1 MLLILGALTVGGWIA
16 WDLFGPSDRDP
27 DKPLPS
33 IPEPAERLAVARP
46 MPATSPAAVSRTPGA
61 PAGPRVLVIGD
72 SITAG
77 GYYKRI
83 KLPGVD
89 VRGQGW
95 GGQQAVYVARAAA
108 DLLKS
113 FKPTD
118 VVILVGVNN
127 EASEVV
133 SAVKRGGMDVATLIA
148 HVKRDL
154 THAWRIL
161 HEAGARVWA
170 CTMTPWYGYA
180 KYFGDG
186 KATDAPMRAVHE
198 AVNAW
203 IVAMRGQPGGPDE
216 VIDTSAMGDAQGRL
230 LAAYTRDHLHPATA
244 DGQRALAGI
253 VERRLRG
260 DGAAA
265 VVGVEPAVPAGR
277 TVLFLGDSLTA
288 SDYWRKVALPEGAV
302 TGKGWPGNRIAQIM
316 AKAADLIAATRPTD
330 VVLLAGVNDLAGGRK
345 AEAINADLDAAWTAI
360 IAAGAHPWAV
370 LPTPWFGYTGGRA
383 GEARPMFFAD
393 PATAAKL
400 RAATEAVRA
409 FIRGR
414 AGQEGGPVAAIDT
427 ASLGDAQGRLLANY
441 SHDSL
446 HMNGKGYAALAS
458 LVEAALR
465 GGTNMQ
471 TTAGGVFTAAMFD
484 GVLVGAELARA
495 EFGYHDSEGEGVAVG
510 YDATRAVVGDDGD
523 INWPPGWRPAPQNV
537 VDAVNEASA
546 KFGVPRDIILSI
558 IWKESRFNPK
568 LVGYKNATTDTSS
581 KAYSPTFQ
589 ASYARNKDLR
599 IPGGGGMTWGQMF
612 TPAQWT
618 VYGVMQTM
626 PFNLVG
632 KPDGVKAGAPLS
644 QMFDV
649 RKNILCGTALLAT
662 LHAKYGNWPT
672 AILRFNGAKSYQR
685 EVLANVDA
693 LKQAQAA

>member
-1 MLLILGALTVGGWIA
+1 MLLILGALAVGGWIA

-27 DKPLPS
+27 NKVLPG
-33 IPEPAERLAVARP
+33 IPEPGERLSVARP
-46 MPATSPAAVSRTPGA
+46 VAAAATTAPTGGA
-61 PAGPRVLVIGD
+61 SNRVIFWAGD
-72 SITAG
+72 SLTTA
-77 GYYKRI
+77 KPWRLA
-83 KLPGVD
+83 KLPGVKLT
-89 VRGQGW
+89 GEGW
-95 GGQQAVYVARAAA
+95 SGAQIATIIKHALPLIAKAHATDAVLRA
-108 DLLKS
+108 
-113 FKPTD
+113 
-118 VVILVGVNN
+118 GVNN
-127 EASEVV
+127 VIADQTAERIEAEL
-133 SAVKRGGMDVATLIA
+133 AA
-148 HVKRDL
+148 
-154 THAWRIL
+154 AWQAL
-161 HEAGARVWA
+161 WTAGVRPWA
-170 CTMTPWYGYA
+170 GLLTPWAGHKKSTA
-180 KYFGDG
+180 
-186 KATDAPMRAVHE
+186 ARQAVTRE
-198 AVNAW
+198 VNMW
-203 IVAMRGQPGGPDE
+203 IVAQVGKPGGP
-216 VIDTSAMGDAQGRL
+216 VAAIDARDLGDDTGKLWPDLSGDGLHMKQTGYVA
-230 LAAYTRDHLHPATA
+230 LAALDA
-244 DGQRALAGI
+244 RALGGGTQAN
-253 VERRLRG
+253 V
-260 DGAAA
+260 GAVA
-265 VVGVEPAVPAGR
+265 VVPTGR
-277 TVLFLGDSLTA
+277 RVLFLGDSLTA

-360 IAAGAHPWAV
+360 IAAGARPWAV

-427 ASLGDAQGRLLANY
+427 ASLGDAQGRLLAKY
-441 SHDSL
+441 SYDSL

-471 TTAGGVFTAAMFD
+471 TTAGGMFTAAMFD

-558 IWKESRFNPK
+558 LWKESRFNPK

-612 TPAQWT
+612 TPERWT
-618 VYGVMQTM
+618 ATGVMM
-626 PFNLVG
+626 LLPYNIVS
-632 KPDGVKAGAPLS
+632 KPDGVKAGAPYAQL
-644 QMFDV
+644 FDV
-649 RKNILCGTALLAT
+649 RKNILCGTKLLAD
-662 LHAKYGNWPT
+662 LYAKYGDWPT

-693 LKQAQAA
+693 LKQAQAAAA